1 MAEYKHKEIEQK
13 WQRYWAENKVFKA
26 DIDPDKQKFYVLDMF
41 PYPSGAGL
49 HVGHPLGY
57 IASDIVSR
65 FKRNKGLNVLHP
77 MGFDAFGLPAEQ
89 YAIQT
94 GQHPAITT
102 EQNIKR
108 YKDQLKGIGLSY
120 DWDKE
125 VQTCDPKYYKWTQ
138 WIFSQLF
145 NSWYNNS
152 SGKAEPIDNL
162 ISIFEKEGN
171 QNVLAA

>member
-1 MAEYKHKEIEQK
+1 MAEYTFREIEKK
-13 WQRYWAENKVFKA
+13 WQSWWEEQGVNQASNQS
-26 DIDPDKQKFYVLDMF
+26 DKPKYYVLDMF

-65 FKRNKGLNVLHP
+65 YKRLKGFNVLHP

-102 EQNIKR
+102 EENIKR
-108 YKDQLKGIGLSY
+108 YKEQLRNIGFSF
-120 DWDKE
+120 DWARE
-125 VQTCDPKYYKWTQ
+125 VQTCDPKFYRWTLC
-138 WIFSQLF
+138 IFMLLF
-145 NSWYNNS
+145 THWYNQECY
-152 SGKAEPIDNL
+152 KAEPI
-162 ISIFEKEGN
+162 
-171 QNVLAA
+171 A